1 MKNTKLLVAAA
12 VIGSLAAIAPAQ
24 VKRTVTKTDRF
35 PFGAGG
41 TVAVTGAPA
50 GSIHIKGG
58 ATDEIEIT
66 ATVELTAPIDADI
79 AKLAEVTGFVTDES
93 LSKVQIISTGTH
105 SKDVLKKAGKKLP
118 KNLVGIPFR
127 IDYVITVPRYCDL
140 EIDGGVG
147 DLSVENVQGSMFVNF
162 LETNATLT
170 LFSGT
175 ANVTIQKGSV
185 DAAFGTRLWSGR
197 SANIQ
202 VGSGDITVHLPSTQS
217 ANIDAIVLRTGKID
231 NDFPDLKPRDRKIVF
246 SDKSMLAKAGVGGP
260 PIKLGVGDGT
270 IKIGVL
276 GK

>member
-1 MKNTKLLVAAA
+1 MKKTKFLVATA
-12 VIGSLAAIAPAQ
+12 VIGILAASVSAQ

-66 ATVELTAPIDADI
+66 ATVELTAPSEADI

-93 LSKVQIISTGTH
+93 VSKVRIISIGTH
-105 SKDVLKKAGKKLP
+105 SKDVLKSAGKKLS

-162 LETNATLT
+162 LETKATLT

-197 SANIQ
+197 SASIQ
-202 VGSGDITVHLPSTQS
+202 VGSGDISVHLPSTQS

>member
-1 MKNTKLLVAAA
+1 MKKTKFLVAAA
-12 VIGSLAAIAPAQ
+12 VIGICAALVPAQ

-41 TVAVTGAPA
+41 TVTITGAPA

-58 ATDEIEIT
+58 STDEIEIT
-66 ATVELTAPIDADI
+66 ATVELTAPSDADI

-93 LSKVQIISTGTH
+93 LSKVRIISIGTH
-105 SKDVLKKAGKKLP
+105 SKDVLKKAGKKLS
-118 KNLVGIPFR
+118 KNLIGIPFR
-127 IDYVITVPRYCDL
+127 IDYVVTVPHYCDL

-162 LETNATLT
+162 LETKATLT

-175 ANVTIQKGSV
+175 ANITIQKGSV

-197 SANIQ
+197 SASIQ
-202 VGSGDITVHLPSTQS
+202 IGTGDISVHLPSTQS
-217 ANIDAIVLRTGKID
+217 ANIDAIVLRTGKIE
-231 NDFPDLKPRDRKIVF
+231 NEFPDLKPRDRKIVF